1 VSRPGQTGV
10 VLRLGTTQTLAW
22 ASSYYLPALLAAPL
36 AAELG
41 MPVTQV
47 FGAFTLALVVS
58 ALVGPRAGRAIDH
71 HGGRAV
77 LLLTNLLFAAGLAAL
92 GLAQAEWQVWA
103 AWCVIGVAMG
113 SGLYDAAF
121 TALVRLYP
129 LSARN
134 AITGITL
141 IAGFASTVGW
151 PLTAWWIDTMGWRS
165 ACFVWAGLHIVLGL
179 PLHSLL
185 PRDRVEDAPTPRPLP
200 VVANAEAGAAAAP
213 TGDPLA
219 AHSSDSRSGP
229 PGRAMGVAIAAVFA
243 ITWFTSTA
251 MAAHLPALLQGM
263 GLGTAAAL
271 GVAILVGP
279 AQVAGRLLEFGFLRR
294 VHPLLST
301 RLAAAGHPLGVGA
314 LLIFGPAAA
323 WLFAGLHGAGNG
335 ILTIA
340 KGTLPLVVFGAAGYG
355 ERQGW
360 LMAPARLSQAV
371 APLLFGL
378 AITRWG
384 SGALWLTAGLGVVSL
399 ALLQWM
405 ALRMG
410 RDRRGADEGKIF
422 MSHEELP

>member
-1 VSRPGQTGV
+1 M
-10 VLRLGTTQTLAW
+10 GTTQTLAW

-41 MPVTQV
+41 MSVTHV

-58 ALVGPRAGRAIDH
+58 ALVGPAAGRAIDQ

-92 GLAQAEWQVWA
+92 GLAQVEWQVWA
-103 AWCVIGVAMG
+103 AWCVIGLAMG

-121 TALVRLYP
+121 SALVRLYP
-129 LSARN
+129 VSARN

-151 PLTAWWIDTMGWRS
+151 PLTGWWIEAMGWRG
-165 ACFVWAGLHIVLGL
+165 ACFAWAGLHIVLGL
-179 PLHSLL
+179 PLHSRL
-185 PRDRVEDAPTPRPLP
+185 PRDRVEDPPAPQALP
-200 VVANAEAGAAAAP
+200 VVTDAATGATTASPTARPRASGAGQ
-213 TGDPLA
+213 
-219 AHSSDSRSGP
+219 
-229 PGRAMGVAIAAVFA
+229 PGRGMGAAIAAVFA

-263 GLGTAAAL
+263 GLGAAAAL
-271 GVAILVGP
+271 GVAMLVGP

-314 LLIFGPAAA
+314 LLLFGPAAA

-340 KGTLPLVVFGAAGYG
+340 KGTLPLVVFGAPGYG

-360 LMAPARLSQAV
+360 LMAPARAAQAL

-378 AITRWG
+378 TVTRWG

-405 ALRMG
+405 ARRMG
-410 RDRRGADEGKIF
+410 QDGQRA
-422 MSHEELP
+422 

>member
-1 VSRPGQTGV
+1 
-10 VLRLGTTQTLAW
+10 
-22 ASSYYLPALLAAPL
+22 
-36 AAELG
+36 
-41 MPVTQV
+41 M
-47 FGAFTLALVVS
+47 GA
-58 ALVGPRAGRAIDH
+58 
-71 HGGRAV
+71 
-77 LLLTNLLFAAGLAAL
+77 
-92 GLAQAEWQVWA
+92 
-103 AWCVIGVAMG
+103 
-113 SGLYDAAF
+113 
-121 TALVRLYP
+121 
-129 LSARN
+129 
-134 AITGITL
+134 
-141 IAGFASTVGW
+141 
-151 PLTAWWIDTMGWRS
+151 
-165 ACFVWAGLHIVLGL
+165 
-179 PLHSLL
+179 
-185 PRDRVEDAPTPRPLP
+185 
-200 VVANAEAGAAAAP
+200 
-213 TGDPLA
+213 
-219 AHSSDSRSGP
+219 
-229 PGRAMGVAIAAVFA
+229 AIAAVFA

-271 GVAILVGP
+271 GVAMLVGP

-360 LMAPARLSQAV
+360 LMAPARLSQAL

-378 AITRWG
+378 AITRWD
-384 SGALWLTAGLGVVSL
+384 SGALWLTAALGLVAL

-410 RDRRGADEGKIF
+410 RDGQRV
-422 MSHEELP
+422 